1 MKKLLIIALAL
12 ALLTVP
18 LLASADISKDIAS
31 LPSERQQPLLVDEGD
46 ILTDE
51 EEATL
56 LQELERIS
64 AEQQCDVAVIIPRS
78 LGYKS
83 AETFT
88 EDFYDQYGYGQG
100 TTKDG
105 VMLMVCM
112 EERDYYFDSA
122 GAAQD
127 WFDLNTKL
135 RIEDVFLDD
144 LSAGR
149 YLSAFLSFASSCEK
163 VLRSVDR
170 REILYLSD
178 QGGFLNA
185 EQQRILTR
193 TLESYSH
200 VGSLCDIVVMTVPD
214 LAGKKAKDYVE
225 SVYAGGNYLHGNE
238 QDKVVMVVDRA
249 ASKCYCVTG
258 GSASRYFSDEDLS
271 NMEQS
276 VASKLSSGDAL
287 GAFTGFAET
296 AYGRIRSFFESQYED
311 YGVVTYRSPQLFS
324 GLRAIFSAVV
334 GLIAGLITAG
344 GLKKQLRS
352 VEQQTAASD
361 YMVRDKMRMTDEQ
374 DLYLYSNVA
383 KTPRA
388 TENRTGSSGGFSG
401 GSHFSS
407 GGVSH
412 SGHGGKF

>member
-1 MKKLLIIALAL
+1 MKKLLTVILAIALLSIPVL
-12 ALLTVP
+12 A
-18 LLASADISKDIAS
+18 AADISKDIAD

-46 ILTDE
+46 ILTEE
-51 EEATL
+51 EEAKL
-56 LQELERIS
+56 LNELERIS
-64 AEQQCDVAVIIPRS
+64 AEQKCDVAVIIPRS

-83 AETFT
+83 AESFT

-135 RIEDVFLDD
+135 RIEDTFLDD
-144 LSAGR
+144 LSSGR
-149 YLSAFLSFASSCEK
+149 YLSAFLSYASSCEQ

-178 QGGFLNA
+178 QGSFLNA
-185 EQQRILTR
+185 EEQRILTR

-200 VGSLCDIVVMTVPD
+200 VGSLCDIVVLTVMD
-214 LAGKKAKDYVE
+214 LDGKTAKEFTE
-225 SVYAGGNYLHGNE
+225 SLYAGGGYLHGNDH
-238 QDKVVMVVDRA
+238 DKIVMVVDRA

-258 GSASRYFSDEDLS
+258 GSASRYFSDDDLK
-271 NMEQS
+271 NMEAALATTMS
-276 VASKLSSGDAL
+276 EGNTL
-287 GAFTGFAET
+287 GAFTEFAET
-296 AYGRIRSFFESQYED
+296 AYGRIRSYFESQYQNS
-311 YGVVTYRSPQLFS
+311 GVAVQRSPQLFS
-324 GLRAIFSAVV
+324 GFRAFISAVV
-334 GLIAGLITAG
+334 GLFTGLGTTA
-344 GLKKQLRS
+344 GLKKQLKS
-352 VEQQTAASD
+352 VKQQTAAAD
-361 YMVRDKMRMTDEQ
+361 YIVRSKMRMTDEQ
-374 DLYLYSNVA
+374 DLFLYSNVA
-383 KTPRA
+383 KTVRVS
-388 TENRTGSSGGFSG
+388 ENRTGSSGGFG
-401 GSHFSS
+401 GGGHFSS

>member
-12 ALLTVP
+12 ALLCVP
-18 LLASADISKDIAS
+18 LLTSADISKDIAG

-83 AETFT
+83 AESFT

-135 RIEDVFLDD
+135 RIEDAFLDD

-149 YLSAFLSFASSCEK
+149 YLSAFLSFASSCEN

-200 VGSLCDIVVMTVPD
+200 VGSLCDIVVLTVSD
-214 LAGKKAKDYVE
+214 LAGQTAKEYTE
-225 SVYAGGNYLHGNE
+225 SFYAGGAYLHGND
-238 QDKVVMVVDRA
+238 QDKIVMVVDRA

-276 VASKLSSGDAL
+276 VASSLSSGDTL

-296 AYGRIRSFFESQYED
+296 AYGRIRSFFESQYQN
-311 YGVVTYRSPQLFS
+311 YGVVQQRSPQLFS
-324 GLRAIFSAVV
+324 GFRAIISALV
-334 GLIAGLITAG
+334 GLVSGLITAG

-388 TENRTGSSGGFSG
+388 SENRTGSSGGFSG

>member
-1 MKKLLIIALAL
+1 MKKLLTVALAILLLSVPVL
-12 ALLTVP
+12 AT
-18 LLASADISKDIAS
+18 ADISKDIAG

-46 ILTDE
+46 ILTDAE
-51 EEATL
+51 ESTL
-56 LQELERIS
+56 LAELERIS
-64 AEQQCDVAVIIPRS
+64 TEQKCDVAIIIPRS
-78 LGYKS
+78 LGYQS
-83 AETFT
+83 AESYT
-88 EDFYDQYGYGQG
+88 EDFYDRYGYGQG

-127 WFDLNTKL
+127 WFDYNTKL
-135 RIEDVFLDD
+135 RIEDTFLED

-149 YLSAFLSFASSCEK
+149 YLSAFLTFASSCER
-163 VLRSVDR
+163 VLSSVDR
-170 REILYLSD
+170 RETLYLSD
-178 QGGFLNA
+178 QAGFLDA
-185 EQQRILTR
+185 EQRRILTR

-214 LAGKKAKDYVE
+214 LNGQKAKEYAE
-225 SVYAGGNYLHGNE
+225 SVYTSGNYLHGVD

-249 ASKCYCVTG
+249 ASKCFCVTG
-258 GSASRYFSDEDLS
+258 GSASRYFSDDDLS
-271 NMEQS
+271 NMEQA
-276 VASKLSSGDAL
+276 VASRLSAGDTL

-296 AYGRIRSFFESQYED
+296 AYGRIRSFYESQYASHVEP
-311 YGVVTYRSPQLFS
+311 VQRTPQLFS
-324 GLRAIFSAVV
+324 GFRAFISAVI
-334 GLIAGLITAG
+334 GLISGLITAS
-344 GLKKQLRS
+344 GLKRQLRS
-352 VEQQTAASD
+352 VKQQTAAAD

-383 KTPRA
+383 KTMRVS
-388 TENRTGSSGGFSG
+388 ENRTGSSGGFGG

>member
-1 MKKLLIIALAL
+1 MKRFLTIVLTL
-12 ALLTVP
+12 ALLSVP
-18 LLASADISKDIAS
+18 LLTAADISKEIAE

-56 LQELERIS
+56 LGELERIS

-83 AETFT
+83 AESFT

-135 RIEDVFLDD
+135 KIEDEFLND

-149 YLSAFLSFASSCEK
+149 YLSSFLTFASSCEK

-178 QGGFLNA
+178 QGGFLDA
-185 EQQRILTR
+185 EQQRLLTR

-200 VGSLCDIVVMTVPD
+200 VGSLCDIVVLTVPD
-214 LAGKKAKDYVE
+214 LAGRTAKDYTE
-225 SVYAGGNYLHGNE
+225 SLYAGGAYLHGND
-238 QDKVVMVVDRA
+238 QDKIVMVVDRA

-276 VASKLSSGDAL
+276 VASSLSSGDTL

-296 AYGRIRSFFESQYED
+296 AYGRIRSFFESQYQNI
-311 YGVVTYRSPQLFS
+311 GVVSQRSPQLFS
-324 GLRAIFSAVV
+324 GLRAFVSALV
-334 GLIAGLITAG
+334 GLVSGLITTG
-344 GLKKQLRS
+344 GLKKQLKS
-352 VEQQTAASD
+352 VQQQTAAAD

-374 DLYLYSNVA
+374 DLFLYSNVA
-383 KTPRA
+383 KTVRVS
-388 TENRTGSSGGFSG
+388 ENRTGGSGGFSG